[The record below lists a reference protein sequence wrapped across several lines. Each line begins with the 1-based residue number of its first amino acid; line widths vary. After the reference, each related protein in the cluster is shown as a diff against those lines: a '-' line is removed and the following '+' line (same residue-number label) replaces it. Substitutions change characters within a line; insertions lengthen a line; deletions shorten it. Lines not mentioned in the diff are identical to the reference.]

1 MSRKN
6 LTLDD
11 MVFLVMRSGSQM
23 WYTFWELQSIIK
35 EKSGKFYGE
44 PSISAAIRNLRKDDR
59 RAKYKLPRYGEVV
72 ERKRR
77 SSGKGYKYRLIMNK
91 GESNE

>member
-11 MVFLVMRSGSQM
+11 MVFIVMRSGLY
-23 WYTFWELQSIIK
+23 YTFWELQSIIQ
-35 EKSGKFYGE
+35 ERSGGKFYGE
-44 PSISAAIRNLRKDDR
+44 PSISAAIRTLRKDDR

>member
-11 MVFLVMRSGSQM
+11 MVFLVMRSGM

-35 EKSGKFYGE
+35 EKSDNFYGE
-44 PSISAAIRNLRKDDR
+44 PSISAAIRNLRKTR
-59 RAKYKLPRYGEVV
+59 CRIKYKLPMDGEVV

-77 SSGKGYKYRLIMNK
+77 KSGKGYKYRLIMNK

>member
-11 MVFLVMRSGSQM
+11 MVFIVMRSGLY
-23 WYTFWELQSIIK
+23 YTFWELQSIIQ
-35 EKSGKFYGE
+35 ERSGGKFYGE

-77 SSGKGYKYRLIMNK
+77 KSGKGYKYRLIMNK

>member
-1 MSRKN
+1 MSLKN
-6 LTLDD
+6 HSLDD
-11 MVFLVMRSGSQM
+11 MVFLVMRSEA
-23 WYTFWELQSIIK
+23 YFTFWELQSIIK
-35 EKSGKFYGE
+35 EKTGKFYGE

-77 SSGKGYKYRLIMNK
+77 SSGKGYKYRLIMKK

>member
-11 MVFLVMRSGSQM
+11 MVFIVMRSGLY
-23 WYTFWELQSIIK
+23 YTFWELQSIIQ
-35 EKSGKFYGE
+35 ERSGGKFYGE

>member
-11 MVFLVMRSGSQM
+11 MVFIVMRSGLY
-23 WYTFWELQSIIK
+23 YTFWELQSIIQ
-35 EKSGKFYGE
+35 ERSGGKFYGE
-44 PSISAAIRNLRKDDR
+44 PSISAAIRNLRKTR
-59 RAKYKLPRYGEVV
+59 CRIKYKLPMDGEVV

-77 SSGKGYKYRLIMNK
+77 KSGKGYKYRLIMNK

>member
-11 MVFLVMRSGSQM
+11 MTYLVLRNGAY
-23 WYTFWELQSIIK
+23 YTFWELQSIIK
-35 EKSGKFYGE
+35 EKTGKFYGE

-59 RAKYKLPRYGEVV
+59 RAKYKLPRYGEVI

>member
-1 MSRKN
+1 
-6 LTLDD
+6 
-11 MVFLVMRSGSQM
+11 MRDGNYWS
-23 WYTFWELQSIIK
+23 FWELQSIIK
-35 EKSGKFYGE
+35 EKTNTFYGE